1 MQGGSVMKRA
11 IVCAVLSAV
20 VFLGGCN
27 FKPVQILTSKPTEQ
41 ERPTSVLYTLQEREN
56 QDYDVSPYRVKDRS
70 FYENPKVVIDE
81 EELKEFAGSRLEK
94 ITSSTGTDYTGT
106 YKGYEFTIVRADCFA
121 NWLELSGYSDR
132 SGEREG
138 LYLQKYRGNYEY
150 EQIDYYKDPS
160 EHFLVV
166 TKCRDNKV
174 ICEFFGH
181 S

>member
-20 VFLGGCN
+20 LLCGCN
-27 FKPVQILTSKPTEQ
+27 SKPVQILTSKPTEQ

-81 EELKEFAGSRLEK
+81 EELKEFAGSRLDK

-132 SGEREG
+132 SGERDG